1 MARIRFPGT
10 QESNLKLQKLAQGYL
25 LEVDDL
31 NQVNLYL
38 KLDASVVESIFGG
51 CQIQIII
58 DFDHGYPCFLIYIYD
73 NIYTPLWIKDF
84 TRNLD
89 YNEFLIHFNRVINSF
104 KVNININLSIYD
116 LNTMPLDTFTVQ
128 TDFNTINWQS
138 WTRKQFDKNNS
149 DYSPFIIN
157 IKNIEVKPEDRIVS
171 ILNIIENDKL
181 IHHDVID
188 YKNLKN
194 NGRHGYA
201 QENSLLAMLTQF
213 FQINKNLF
221 VSPKYEKNN
230 KEYTDF
236 LIIIEDLI
244 VLIESKFS
252 ISTKPTNILAGLK
265 KGTRQLFIAQ
275 KNIKQ
280 SVSIISSSGKSLN
293 NELAHQKTVI
303 RLCLYNSNI
312 DISKHIE
319 ALKTYAHQ
327 NYYLLP
333 AFANT
338 IDVFQFLGLLKDENP
353 ENFEL
358 KLANN
363 LKDMLATFDKRYK
376 SVPVFRA

>member
-1 MARIRFPGT
+1 MARIKFPKT
-10 QESNLKLQKLAQGYL
+10 HETNLKLQKLAQGYL
-25 LEVDDL
+25 LEVNDH

-38 KLDASVVESIFGG
+38 KLDASVVESVFGG
-51 CQIQIII
+51 CEIQIII
-58 DFDHGYPCFLIYIYD
+58 ELDNGYPCFVINILD
-73 NIYTPLWIKDF
+73 NIYTPLWFKDF
-84 TRNLD
+84 PHNID
-89 YNEFLIHFNRVINSF
+89 YDKFLIHFNSVINSF
-104 KVNININLSIYD
+104 KVNSNINLSIYD
-116 LNTMPLDTFTVQ
+116 LNTMPLDTFTLQ
-128 TDFNTINWQS
+128 TDFNTVNWHS
-138 WTRKQFDKNNS
+138 WSRKQFDTQNI

-194 NGRHGYA
+194 NGKHGYA
-201 QENSLLAMLTQF
+201 QEHSILSMLTQF
-213 FQINKNLF
+213 FRIDKNLF
-221 VSPKYEKNN
+221 VSPKYESNDN
-230 KEYTDF
+230 EYTDF

-244 VLIESKFS
+244 ILIESKFS
-252 ISTKPTNILAGLK
+252 ISTKPTNILTGLK

-275 KNIKQ
+275 KNIRQ

-293 NELAHQKTVI
+293 NNLVHQKKVI

-312 DISKHIE
+312 DINKHIE
-319 ALKTYAHQ
+319 ALKTYAKK
-327 NYYLLP
+327 NNYLLP

-338 IDVFQFLGLLKDENP
+338 VDVFQFLGFLKEEDP

-358 KLANN
+358 NLANN
-363 LKDMLATFDKRYK
+363 LKDMLTTFHKRYK